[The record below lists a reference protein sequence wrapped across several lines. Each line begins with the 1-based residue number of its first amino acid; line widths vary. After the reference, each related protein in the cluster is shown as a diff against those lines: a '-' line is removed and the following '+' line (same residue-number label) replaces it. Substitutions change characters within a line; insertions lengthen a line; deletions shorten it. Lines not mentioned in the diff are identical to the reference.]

1 MVPNQF
7 IEKIYQNTVHIIKEK
22 FKDLKYEKLYH
33 KYLFKKYFDHF
44 QYFINYF
51 DISEL
56 DFYTN
61 MCTKLE
67 LINWLHYS
75 NEEMFFLLCDNEE
88 LKYLYLVS
96 IEISNLLKYIEQ
108 IKDYLNEA
116 EYQYTVEKL
125 TNYLNYLNVSIIM
138 ILAKNNNS

>member
-75 NEEMFFLLCDNEE
+75 NEEMLFLLCDNEE

-96 IEISNLLKYIEQ
+96 IETSNLLKYIEQ

-125 TNYLNYLNVSIIM
+125 TNYLNYLNVSIVM